1 MGKTAKKDESIIYLE
16 GVQKEIQDHL
26 HILNKTSSSTLPR
39 FIAFAKLPSIELFMP
54 SLDDELNE
62 KDLTDEERA
71 ALQKAEEVKEEK
83 PEVEEIQE
91 ETPETPEE
99 VVEEPIE
106 DTHEEQPES
115 EEVVEEPQE
124 TIDEDAIKKEE
135 EEKAKAEEEARIKAE
150 EEAKAKA
157 EEEARIKAEEEAKAK
172 AEEEARIKAEEEAK
186 AKAEEEA
193 RIKAEEEAKAKAEEE
208 APAPKEKPQKTVINY
223 ETLMKK
229 KKPATIVK
237 KSTMMQGGVSAALI
251 ESAKMKEE
259 LDSIKKE
266 EAQERAQKRREE
278 QEKEEQARLANAILI
293 GNTKKASP
301 ELGKFEIQLSNDKEK
316 PFKFVLKTEKG
327 KVVFET
333 APMRTKPNEL
343 TAVMFK
349 DIMANGSFAF
359 MRTQTGFFF
368 KILDSRQRVFCTSRP
383 YPSTLDA
390 QKAAALIKKYG
401 LSANYIDDKTI

>member
-1 MGKTAKKDESIIYLE
+1 MGKTAKKDDSIIYLE

-26 HILNKTSSSTLPR
+26 HILNKTSSTILPR
-39 FIAFAKLPSIELFMP
+39 FIAFAKLPSIEAFMP
-54 SLDDELNE
+54 SLEDELNE
-62 KDLTDEERA
+62 KDLTQEERD
-71 ALQKAEEVKEEK
+71 ALLHQNEEEVIKEETNEDIVEE
-83 PEVEEIQE
+83 PVVEEEIEEQLPEEIQE
-91 ETPETPEE
+91 EQEQI
-99 VVEEPIE
+99 VEDVKE
-106 DTHEEQPES
+106 
-115 EEVVEEPQE
+115 E
-124 TIDEDAIKKEE
+124 TIDEEQIK
-135 EEKAKAEEEARIKAE
+135 AEEARIKAE

-193 RIKAEEEAKAKAEEE
+193 RIKAEEEAKAKAKKE
-208 APAPKEKPQKTVINY
+208 ATSNETQSSNVINF
-223 ETLMKK
+223 ETLKNK
-229 KKPATIVK
+229 RKPTTIVK
-237 KSTMMQGGVSAALI
+237 KSTMMQGGVSAALM
-251 ESAKMKEE
+251 ESQKLKEE
-259 LDSIKKE
+259 LESIKKE
-266 EAQERAQKRREE
+266 EAQERAQKRKEE
-278 QEKEEQARLANAILI
+278 LEKEEQERLANAILI
-293 GNTKKASP
+293 GNTKKPSP

-333 APMRTKPNEL
+333 APMKTKPNEL

-359 MRTQTGFFF
+359 MRTNTGFFF
-368 KILDSRQRVFCTSRP
+368 KILDSRQRVFCTSRA
-383 YPSTLDA
+383 YPTTLDA